1 MKGRLVLALVAACLW
16 FLLVGARLAV
26 LQLHEHEKYAE
37 RASDQQLRIVKL
49 DPPRGT
55 IYDAR
60 GRELAVSVPVDS
72 LYALPER
79 VEDPAG
85 TAATLAPL
93 LGLEGAEERA
103 ALERRLA
110 GDRHWVWLERKLDP
124 PTAEAVRAL
133 DLPGLGFVEESKRYY
148 PMRELAAP
156 LLGYV
161 GTDDEGLR
169 GLEYLYDDA
178 VSGRAAERAV
188 IRDNRAG
195 SLLFPDL
202 SFVEATPGKD
212 LHLTLDATIQHAVES
227 ELFRAVEEHRAAG
240 GWAVLLEPTTGAV
253 LAMATYPPFD
263 ANRALEHPELERIRP
278 VTDVYEPGST
288 FKVVTAAAALETNR
302 VDPSDVFDCEMG
314 EIALHGV
321 HIKDHKPFGR
331 LTFREVIARS
341 SNVGAIKVGLRVG
354 APALHSMIRAFGFGA
369 RTGVDLPGESPGSV
383 RSLEDWE
390 RVTPAYVSF
399 GQGIAVTPIQ
409 LAAAAA
415 ALADEGRLHRPFVVR
430 AVGSGADAERTEPR
444 LTGRPISPSTAL
456 QLERILETVF
466 EEGGTAAGLGI
477 PGYRLAGK
485 TGTAQKVV
493 DGRYSRTRFVANVV
507 AFAPA
512 RRPAIAGL
520 VAIDEPRAGL
530 TSGGKVAA
538 PVFAAIAERVL
549 PYLGV
554 PPERIGPEAGTRRA
568 GLDDRSGTETGTVE
582 AGG

>member
-1 MKGRLVLALVAACLW
+1 MKGRLALALIAACVW
-16 FLLVGARLAV
+16 FVLVGARLAV
-26 LQLHEHEKYAE
+26 LQLRDHEKYAE

-79 VEDPAG
+79 VDDPAA

-93 LGLEGAEERA
+93 LGFEEAEERA
-103 ALERRLA
+103 ELERRLS

-124 PTAEAVRAL
+124 PAAEAVRAL

-188 IRDNRAG
+188 VRDNRAG

-202 SFVEATPGKD
+202 SFAEPTPGKD

-253 LAMATYPPFD
+253 LAMATYPQYD

-341 SNVGAIKVGLRVG
+341 SNVGAIKVGLQVG
-354 APALHSMIRAFGFGA
+354 APALHSMIRAFGFGE
-369 RTGVDLPGESPGSV
+369 RTGIDLPGESPGAV
-383 RSLEDWE
+383 RTLEEWE

-430 AVGSGADAERTEPR
+430 AVGSGPDAERTEPR

-493 DGRYSRTRFVANVV
+493 DGRYSRTRFVANVI

-520 VAIDEPRAGL
+520 VAIDEPRAGW

-554 PPERIGPEAGTRRA
+554 PPERTGPDAGARRA
-568 GLDDRSGTETGTVE
+568 SRAERSDTGTVE